1 MATETLKT
9 DWLSQ
14 RLPLIML
21 GVEEKSGI
29 VSGTFRAL
37 VHLGPPMLRH
47 CASVLMGH
55 LDTFGKSSLF

>member
-47 CASVLMGH
+47 CPPI
-55 LDTFGKSSLF
+55 